1 MLDRQAMTVPP
12 GDIGSPESFGR
23 FVAKYDFLERLIQRV
38 AQMEV
43 PIGKGGPSW
52 RRKSSPFWFFCWILP
67 YRLTSSQWST
77 RAGSRL
83 PRFARMGEG
92 SLWQFER
99 IFIVF
104 SHALGEEWADT
115 ADRSLSVK
123 DGGTPCEKGL
133 LGRFPMI
140 GGKRKVFWLNAYSV
154 VAN

>member
-12 GDIGSPESFGR
+12 GDIGSPVSFGR
-23 FVAKYDFLERLIQRV
+23 FVAEYDFLERLIQRV

-43 PIGKGGPSW
+43 SIGKGGAVMEEEKLS
-52 RRKSSPFWFFCWILP
+52 ILVLLLDLAVQIDIFP
-67 YRLTSSQWST
+67 VVYT
-77 RAGSRL
+77 G
-83 PRFARMGEG
+83 RFTLAEIRPHGEG
-92 SLWQFER
+92 SLRQFER

-104 SHALGEEWADT
+104 SHALGEEWADI

-123 DGGTPCEKGL
+123 DGGTSCEKGL
-133 LGRFPMI
+133 RGRFPMI